1 MFTTK
6 LRWQNHLL
14 SIFVFGQDDC
24 FDTVKQ
30 NANKKLAILST
41 LEWNHLRT
49 HTVSFPLFLAHIV
62 SNILRDPYK
71 N

>member
-30 NANKKLAILST
+30 NANKKLAIHL
-41 LEWNHLRT
+41 LWNG
-49 HTVSFPLFLAHIV
+49 I
-62 SNILRDPYK
+62 I
-71 N
+71 